1 MLVLVVGTIDC
12 LRILQYWISRN
23 PFAVLQFTVETAGT
37 ASMTGDAAFLLDLVN
52 QHIAIAI
59 ETQLQQA
66 LHVTR
71 LFAFAPELAA

>member
-1 MLVLVVGTIDC
+1 MLVLMVGTIDC

-59 ETQLQQA
+59 DADSVNMLEMARFFTLVPK
-66 LHVTR
+66 L
-71 LFAFAPELAA
+71 LA